1 MRLFKLIVP
10 ILISII
16 LIVLDTRF
24 SYLDNFK
31 RFTLTLLSPVYF
43 VVDLPGH
50 VVDWVNDQGSDTAQL
65 VSENE
70 YLEGKLIELKA
81 ILQIQNNLVLE
92 NQKLTQLLDATY
104 TIPEHQITLA
114 HIKSVSQSR
123 LKKQVII
130 NKGSKDSVRNTQLAV
145 GSDGVIGQVT
155 QVTPLYSTVLLITD
169 PTQHMPVKNV
179 RNGIRGITKGLATNE
194 RGMVVEFIPLDSD
207 VKLGDIFVTSGIGTT
222 YPPGYLVGK
231 VSSIDKP
238 PNEAFLTILLKPIQN
253 MDKLEFVLIVSQK
266 ND

>member
-1 MRLFKLIVP
+1 
-10 ILISII
+10 
-16 LIVLDTRF
+16 
-24 SYLDNFK
+24 
-31 RFTLTLLSPVYF
+31 
-43 VVDLPGH
+43 
-50 VVDWVNDQGSDTAQL
+50 VNDQGSDQAQL

-81 ILQIQNNLVLE
+81 RLQIYNKLVLE
-92 NQKLTQLLDATY
+92 NQKLTHLLDATY
-104 TIPEHQITLA
+104 AIPEHQITLA
-114 HIKSVSQSR
+114 HIKSISQSR

-130 NKGSKDSVRNTQLAV
+130 DKGSKDGVRNTQLVV
-145 GSDGVIGQVT
+145 GSEGVVGKIT
-155 QVTPLYSTVLLITD
+155 QVTPLYSTVLLVTD

-194 RGMVVEFIPLDSD
+194 KGMIVEFIPLDSD

-231 VSSIDKP
+231 VSRIDKP
-238 PNEAFLTILLKPIQN
+238 PNEAFLTIILKPIQN
-253 MDKLEFVLIVSQK
+253 MDKLEFILIVSQK

>member
-16 LIVLDTRF
+16 LIVVDARF

-43 VVDLPGH
+43 VVDLPSH
-50 VVDWVNDQGSDTAQL
+50 IVDWVNDQGSDTALL
-65 VSENE
+65 VSENK
-70 YLEGKLIELKA
+70 YLEGKLIELKVRFQA
-81 ILQIQNNLVLE
+81 YSNLVLE

-104 TIPEHQITLA
+104 TIPEHQIILA
-114 HIKSVSQSR
+114 HVKSISQSR

-130 NKGSKDSVRNTQLAV
+130 NKGSNDGIRNTQLVV
-145 GSDGVIGQVT
+145 GSDGIVGQVT
-155 QVTPLYSTVLLITD
+155 QVTPLYSTVLLVTD
-169 PTQHMPVKNV
+169 PTQHMPVKNA
-179 RNGIRGITKGLATNE
+179 RNGIRGITKGLATSD
-194 RGMVVEFIPLDSD
+194 RGMIVEFIPLDSD

-222 YPPGYLVGK
+222 YPSGYLVGK
-231 VSSIDKP
+231 VSKIHKP
-238 PNEAFLTILLKPIQN
+238 PNDAFLTIVLKPIQN
-253 MDKLEFVLIVSQK
+253 MDKLEFILIVSQK

>member
-1 MRLFKLIVP
+1 
-10 ILISII
+10 
-16 LIVLDTRF
+16 VLDARF

-50 VVDWVNDQGSDTAQL
+50 VVDWVNDQGIDTAQL
-65 VSENE
+65 VSEKE
-70 YLEGKLIELKA
+70 YLEGKLIELKTR
-81 ILQIQNNLVLE
+81 LQIQNNLVLE

-104 TIPEHQITLA
+104 TIPEHQIILA

-130 NKGSKDSVRNTQLAV
+130 NKGGKDGVRNTQLAV

-194 RGMVVEFIPLDSD
+194 RGMIVEFITLDSD

>member
-16 LIVLDTRF
+16 LIVVDTRF

-31 RFTLTLLSPVYF
+31 RFTLTLLSPVYL
-43 VVDLPGH
+43 VVDLPSH

-65 VSENE
+65 VSENK
-70 YLEGKLIELKA
+70 YLEGKLIELKVR
-81 ILQIQNNLVLE
+81 LQAYSNLVLE

-114 HIKSVSQSR
+114 HVKSISQSR

-130 NKGSKDSVRNTQLAV
+130 NKGSNDGIRNTQLVV
-145 GSDGVIGQVT
+145 GSDGVVGQVT
-155 QVTPLYSTVLLITD
+155 QVTPLYSTVLLVTD
-169 PTQHMPVKNV
+169 PIQHMPVKNV

-194 RGMVVEFIPLDSD
+194 RGMIVEFIPVDSD
-207 VKLGDIFVTSGIGTT
+207 VKLGDIFVTSSIGTT
-222 YPPGYLVGK
+222 YPPGYLVGE
-231 VSSIDKP
+231 VYRIDKP
-238 PNEAFLTILLKPIQN
+238 PNEAFLSITLKPMQN
-253 MDKLEFVLIVSQK
+253 MDKLEFILIVSKK

>member
-16 LIVLDTRF
+16 LIVLDVRF
-24 SYLDNFK
+24 SYLDSFK
-31 RFTLTLLSPVYF
+31 RYTLSLLSPIYF

-50 VVDWVNDQGSDTAQL
+50 VIDWINDQGSDKAQL
-65 VSENE
+65 VSEND
-70 YLEGKLIELKA
+70 YLKGKLIELKA
-81 ILQIQNNLVLE
+81 RLQTYSDLVLE

-114 HIKSVSQSR
+114 HIKSISQSR

-130 NKGSKDSVRNTQLAV
+130 NKGSKDGVRNTQLVV
-145 GSDGVIGQVT
+145 GSDGVVGQVT
-155 QVTPLYSTVLLITD
+155 QVTPLYSTVLLLTD
-169 PTQHMPVKNV
+169 PTQHLPVKNV
-179 RNGIRGITKGLATNE
+179 RNGIRGITKGLASNE
-194 RGMVVEFIPLDSD
+194 RGMVVDFIPLDSD

-222 YPPGYLVGK
+222 YPQGYFVGE
-231 VSSIDKP
+231 VSKIDKP
-238 PNEAFLTILLKPIQN
+238 PNEPFLTIILKPIQN
-253 MDKLEFVLIVSQK
+253 MDKLEFILIVSKK

>member
-1 MRLFKLIVP
+1 M
-10 ILISII
+10 
-16 LIVLDTRF
+16 LIVLDSRF
-24 SYLDNFK
+24 SYLDSFK
-31 RFTLTLLSPVYF
+31 RYTLSLLSPIYF

-50 VVDWVNDQGSDTAQL
+50 VVDWINDQGSDKAQL

-81 ILQIQNNLVLE
+81 RLQTYSNLVLE

-114 HIKSVSQSR
+114 HIKSISQSR

-130 NKGSKDSVRNTQLAV
+130 NKGSKDGVRNTQLVV
-145 GSDGVIGQVT
+145 GSDGVVGQVT
-155 QVTPLYSTVLLITD
+155 QVTPLYSTVLLLTD
-169 PTQHMPVKNV
+169 PTQHLPVKNV
-179 RNGIRGITKGLATNE
+179 RNGIRGITKGLASNE

-207 VKLGDIFVTSGIGTT
+207 VKLGDIFVTSGIGTN
-222 YPPGYLVGK
+222 YPPGYIVGK
-231 VSSIDKP
+231 VFKIDKP
-238 PNEAFLTILLKPIQN
+238 PNEPFLTIILKPIQN
-253 MDKLEFVLIVSQK
+253 MDKLEFILIVSKK

>member
-1 MRLFKLIVP
+1 M
-10 ILISII
+10 

-43 VVDLPGH
+43 IVDLPAH

-70 YLEGKLIELKA
+70 YLEGKLIELKVR
-81 ILQIQNNLVLE
+81 LQTQNNLVLE
-92 NQKLTQLLDATY
+92 NQKLTQLMDATY
-104 TIPEHQITLA
+104 TIPEHQITLG
-114 HIKSVSQSR
+114 HVKSVSQSR
-123 LKKQVII
+123 LKKLVII
-130 NKGSKDSVRNTQLAV
+130 NKGSKDGVRNAQLVV
-145 GSDGVIGQVT
+145 GSDGVVGKIT
-155 QVTPLYSTVLLITD
+155 HVTPLYSTVLLVTD

-194 RGMVVEFIPLDSD
+194 TGMMVEFVPLDSD
-207 VKLGDIFVTSGIGTT
+207 VKLSDIFVTSGIGTT
-222 YPPGYLVGK
+222 YPPGYLVGE
-231 VSSIDKP
+231 VSKIDKP
-238 PNEAFLTILLKPIQN
+238 PNEAFLTITLKPIQN
-253 MDKLEFVLIVSQK
+253 MDKLEFILIVSKK